1 MHSKAGVE
9 IEHSLDPPHLNRSL
23 CAAMSRAKFSPDMF
37 PGKTRR
43 EKSNLQ
49 DRFADDLSHRAQAE
63 AAAIL
68 KEHRGAHSQITTMAA
83 KAASAIP
90 QCYMGNH
97 GLCKRVS
104 YICHGGADVRSKL
117 KMSTDDEQ
125 TVLKLL
131 DKRIGK
137 EAMEKTKYGTSTQKS
152 ESMNHAFAMTNPN
165 GTLTFSRNAESR
177 DHSAVHLVNNGH
189 ANSIVKKMRICWLPS
204 NCLLSSCQS
213 P

>member
-1 MHSKAGVE
+1 
-9 IEHSLDPPHLNRSL
+9 
-23 CAAMSRAKFSPDMF
+23 
-37 PGKTRR
+37 
-43 EKSNLQ
+43 
-49 DRFADDLSHRAQAE
+49 
-63 AAAIL
+63 
-68 KEHRGAHSQITTMAA
+68 MAA

-104 YICHGGADVRSKL
+104 YICHGGATSTYQFPYLPADVRSKL

-189 ANSIVKKMRICWLPS
+189 ANSIVKKCESAGCPVTACSPAAKALDKMEKKRNITLKGPKETSTKNVRHNVDQNDFICIMLHRCCI
-204 NCLLSSCQS
+204 NVAN
-213 P
+213 